1 MRLEDF
7 VRGMVRTISMDRE
20 RRKKKAKSAKPINGE
35 ETGKESYDSDDP
47 EYCFWEP
54 QYYSKVKSCRYFKE
68 NNLKFLDHGR
78 WIYTFFTWAGT
89 WVYRICKQYMD
100 PYTFYPLP
108 VSDQILYWQ
117 PIFSKRVS
125 DGLVKLDQHE
135 SSKSQYTAKLK
146 KPCKSVLLRAL
157 ISTFWWRITFILF
170 CNFVLGF
177 ANMLHVFIVRE
188 ILVVLTNDSENYTKL
203 YILSAV
209 LSFYQFIIAVLID
222 HVNFYMYRTIH
233 VIQYSFSITIFQ
245 HGMCH
250 RRRFANNINGSN
262 PLNVCNQVLHSC
274 SPDSE
279 CSKNP
284 LFCQAL
290 RYQNKD
296 INSRIFSF
304 EFMDS
309 YYISLF
315 LESTVQIIQY
325 IFNFLVGIYIVY
337 DCLSISVWPLYVVY
351 LAITFIMILIE
362 IFNTLLLRYIYG
374 LKDYRMNKC
383 REVISGLDLIDKMCM
398 GDIAHNIITG
408 TRNNELRLLF
418 VRFTLSFLNRLLVSI
433 SSSFATLHILDD
445 LIELS
450 FKLEDI
456 RMFKTSH
463 LMSSMIVVL
472 KITDSML
479 FIPESMKFLAY
490 SLISYFRAE
499 YYINECSPNFYISDN
514 KYTGSVQTST
524 DITSTTNQLPS
535 DTVVYYKDATF
546 TWVNSRENLL
556 SQNYDLYLKNINFEL
571 KRGEMVIVT
580 GAQGSGKSNFIKSM
594 LGEMTLVGGSMA
606 VVPLHTSMP
615 IFYASQDIWLHQ
627 GTIRS
632 NITFGYKFDE
642 NLYDT
647 VLKAVELEYDISTW
661 LNGDLRV
668 VSDNAHS
675 LSGGQRVRMELAR
688 ALYAYLIFHQVNS
701 DYNNSKCSF
710 LMCLDSPFQGLDPY
724 VSKSI
729 FNNLFNIKTG
739 LLVKDDLSVVLTTS
753 KRYLDSISMSQ
764 DSFPNFTLYHVKD
777 KMLEKTKEVSLKPK
791 NTSGPSTSGL
801 NPISPEEMFQHCESY
816 ENTPKG
822 RPEYIKNMYE
832 NSLIVNPEM
841 KIPLS
846 KFKQSLRPHIIYFK
860 SVGPFFLIFVALT
873 LCYMI
878 LETYKYVVAGT
889 LGDDIMN
896 IVYAIVSPEEYLP
909 SLATIRVLCDNM
921 LIKVK
926 KITGSVVAVCFLANF
941 VLTFCCVRGCKRI
954 HEYCINSLLN
964 NSPSSV
970 KIKQYTSEILTFLS
984 SDMFMIDETFGSI
997 LSMLLILVIQVILL
1011 ICVLCYY
1018 FPVCVPVIGVCLTM
1032 VVYGVFVQY
1041 VYATKNLQI
1050 ASLEAL
1056 SRNNFVCENAVSS
1069 SSTYRS
1075 LKKEASLLDNV
1086 MEHTDYFI
1094 RAFFFNKSF
1103 MSWACF
1109 ASKFGFLVMTMGSF
1123 IIPVVYKKFKKPKIF
1138 IGNYG
1143 LNAMQTVRV
1152 MFSYTG
1158 YILTAANLEMLMC
1171 SITRFECFVPQG
1183 EKCSFLKCRNI
1194 HEENLVMDVDSYM
1207 GRPATE
1213 EEVKRSLLLRR
1224 TREFRE
1230 ENKRFYHF
1238 RKLSF
1243 KPKINIIHPNSEL
1256 NGDDVGVKLVDVSV
1270 YTTPDYDP
1278 DGVILKAITVSAHK
1292 SEIIGIVGRTGA
1304 GKTTLLSVLQNLVEY
1319 RTGLVL
1325 LDGVDLNKL
1334 SKDVL
1339 RQVIGVLPQLPFVFK
1354 GWTIRRFLDPRKLFS
1369 DDDINDALD
1378 KCGLLNF
1385 VNELH
1390 GGMKLDS
1397 VIIPDNLNLYMPT
1410 KKKITKLN
1418 VENLKEYYQECDMLL
1433 SNSQLRTLSLARL
1446 VLYRNLFRVILV
1458 DEPPENSDEYE
1469 YGEHGFEFKDTGV
1482 PIYDL
1487 LKAYFQHCTTFV
1499 TAHNS
1504 NSLRMCNSV
1513 WILHKGIYM
1522 GTYSTEEI
1530 LKENSIANIIQK
1542 FVK

>member
-1 MRLEDF
+1 MRLEHLI
-7 VRGMVRTISMDRE
+7 RALINAISKGRE
-20 RRKKKAKSAKPINGE
+20 RRKMSKSAKQTNMD
-35 ETGKESYDSDDP
+35 ETAKEQLYSDNDP
-47 EYCFWEP
+47 EYCFWQPE
-54 QYYSKVKSCRYFKE
+54 YYSKVRSCRFFKE
-68 NNLKFLDHGR
+68 KGFKFLDHGPML
-78 WIYTFFTWAGT
+78 YTFFSWAAS
-89 WVYRICKQYMD
+89 WVYKICKQYMD
-100 PYTFYPLP
+100 PFMFYPLP

-125 DGLVKLDQHE
+125 DGLVKLDQYE
-135 SSKSQYTAKLK
+135 SSKSQSTAKLK
-146 KPCKSVLLRAL
+146 RPCKSVLLRAL
-157 ISTFWWRITFILF
+157 VATFWRRITLVLF
-170 CNFVLGF
+170 CNLVLSV
-177 ANMLHVFIVRE
+177 ANMSHIFIVRE
-188 ILVVLTNDSENYTKL
+188 ILVVLTNDSENFTKL
-203 YILSAV
+203 YILAVV
-209 LSFYQFIIAVLID
+209 LSFYQFFIAIIMD
-222 HVNFYMYRTIH
+222 HVNFYMYRLIH

-250 RRRFANNINGSN
+250 RRKFANNINGSN

-315 LESTVQIIQY
+315 LESIVQIIHFV
-325 IFNFLVGIYIVY
+325 FNFLAGCYIIY
-337 DCLSISVWPLYVVY
+337 DCLLVTIWPLYVLY
-351 LAITFIMILIE
+351 LSFTFIMILIE
-362 IFNTLLLRYIYG
+362 VFNTLLLRYIYG

-383 REVISGLDLIDKMCM
+383 KEVISGLDLIDKMCM
-398 GDIAHNIITG
+398 GDIAHNIITE

-418 VRFTLSFLNRLLVSI
+418 VRFMLSYLNRLLVSM
-433 SSSFATLHILDD
+433 SSSIATLHTLDD
-445 LIELS
+445 LIDFS
-450 FKLEDI
+450 FKSQDI
-456 RMFKTSH
+456 RRLRTSH
-463 LMSSMIVVL
+463 MLSSMITSL
-472 KITDSML
+472 KITDSMA
-479 FIPESMKFLAY
+479 FIPDAMKFLSY

-499 YYINECSPNFYISDN
+499 YYVNECSPNFYISDN

-524 DITSTTNQLPS
+524 DIATTTNQLPT
-535 DTVVYYKDATF
+535 DTVVYYRDATF

-556 SQNYDLYLKNINFEL
+556 SKNYDLYLKNINFEL
-571 KRGEMVIVT
+571 KRGEMAIVT
-580 GAQGSGKSNFIKSM
+580 GSQGSGKSNFIKSI

-642 NLYDT
+642 HLYNT
-647 VLKAVELEYDISTW
+647 VLKAVELEYDMSSW

-668 VSDNAHS
+668 VSDNAPS
-675 LSGGQRVRMELAR
+675 LSGGQRVRMEMAR

-701 DYNNSKCSF
+701 DYNNNKCSF

-729 FNNLFNIKTG
+729 FNNLFNLKTG
-739 LLVKDDLSVVLTTS
+739 LLLNDDLSVVLTSS
-753 KRYLDSISMSQ
+753 KQYLDNISLSQ
-764 DSFPNFTLYHVKD
+764 DLFPNFTLYHVKD
-777 KMLEKTKEVSLKPK
+777 KMLEKTREVSLKPK
-791 NTSGPSTSGL
+791 DTTGSSPSELKS
-801 NPISPEEMFQHCESY
+801 ISVEEMFKLCDSD
-816 ENTPKG
+816 ENTGKG
-822 RPEYIKNMYE
+822 RAEYIKRMYE

-841 KIPLS
+841 KKPQS
-846 KFKQSLRPHIIYFK
+846 RFKQSLRPHIIYFK
-860 SVGPFFLIFVALT
+860 SVGPLFALFVALT
-873 LCYMI
+873 LSYMI
-878 LETYKYVVAGT
+878 VDTYRYIISGK
-889 LGDDIMN
+889 LGDDIMD
-896 IVYAIVSPEEYLP
+896 IVYGIVSPDEYMT
-909 SLATIRVLCDNM
+909 SLDKIKALCDKTM
-921 LIKVK
+921 LKIK
-926 KITGSVVAVCFLANF
+926 KITVSVVVVCFFANF
-941 VLTFCCVRGCKRI
+941 ILTFCCLRGCKRI

-964 NSPSSV
+964 NSPSFV
-970 KIKQYTSEILTFLS
+970 KIKKYSSEIITFLS

-997 LSMLLILVIQVILL
+997 LSALLIQVINV
-1011 ICVLCYY
+1011 IVQVCVLCYY
-1018 FPVCVPVIGVCLTM
+1018 FPICVPVIGMCM
-1032 VVYGVFVQY
+1032 SIMVYGVFMHY
-1041 VYATKNLQI
+1041 FYATKNLQI

-1094 RAFFFNKSF
+1094 RAFFSNKSF

-1109 ASKFGFLVMTMGSF
+1109 ASKFVFLFMTLGSF
-1123 IIPVVYKKFKKPKIF
+1123 VIPLVYKQLKKPYIF
-1138 IGNYG
+1138 IASYG
-1143 LNAMQTVRV
+1143 INVMQTVRI
-1152 MFSYTG
+1152 MFSYTA
-1158 YILTAANLEMLMC
+1158 YVLTAANLEMLMC
-1171 SITRFECFVPQG
+1171 SITRFECFVPRG
-1183 EKCSFLKCRNI
+1183 KKCSFLKCHNI
-1194 HEENLVMDVDSYM
+1194 HKESLVMDVDSYM

-1213 EEVKRSLLLRR
+1213 AEVKLSLLQRR
-1224 TREFRE
+1224 RREFRE

-1256 NGDDVGVKLVDVSV
+1256 NQDHIGVNLIDVSV
-1270 YTTPDYDP
+1270 YTTPDYNP
-1278 DGVILKAITVSAHK
+1278 DGIILKAITVSAQR

-1304 GKTTLLSVLQNLVEY
+1304 GKTTLLSVLQNIVEH

-1325 LDGVDLNKL
+1325 LDGMDLNRI

-1378 KCGLLNF
+1378 KCGLLNL

-1397 VIIPDNLNLYMPT
+1397 VIIPDNLSLYMPT

-1433 SNSQLRTLSLARL
+1433 SSSQLRTLSLARL

-1458 DEPPENSDEYE
+1458 DEPPENSDDYE
-1469 YGEHGFEFKDTGV
+1469 YGEHGFELKDSGV
-1482 PIYDL
+1482 PIYEL
-1487 LKAYFQHCTTFV
+1487 LKTHFQHCTTFV

-1504 NSLRMCNSV
+1504 NSLRMCDSV
-1513 WILHKGIYM
+1513 WILHKGMYM
-1522 GTYSTEEI
+1522 GKCSTEEI